1 MLAELHLL
9 DIIQAMHSGQEE
21 VSMETDR
28 HSQDRKGKERV
39 QLDFS
44 PDSLER
50 LEKLKERVGA
60 STRAEVIRQALRLYE
75 WFINETEPDSTV
87 LILDREDEITAKFKA
102 SLLHNE
108 TRPR

>member
-1 MLAELHLL
+1 
-9 DIIQAMHSGQEE
+9 
-21 VSMETDR
+21 MEPDR
-28 HSQDRKGKERV
+28 HSKDKKGKERV

-44 PDSLER
+44 ADSLER

-75 WFINETEPDSTV
+75 WFINETEPDSTI
-87 LILDREDEITAKFKA
+87 LILDREDEITSKFKA

-108 TRPR
+108 TRPK

>member
-1 MLAELHLL
+1 MNDRL
-9 DIIQAMHSGQEE
+9 SQE
-21 VSMETDR
+21 SDNT
-28 HSQDRKGKERV
+28 SNRKGKERV

-50 LEKLKERVGA
+50 LEMLKERVGA

-75 WFINETEPDSTV
+75 WFINETDPDSTI
-87 LILDREDEITAKFKA
+87 LILDRESEITSKFKA

>member
-1 MLAELHLL
+1 MEP
-9 DIIQAMHSGQEE
+9 DKHSTGK
-21 VSMETDR
+21 
-28 HSQDRKGKERV
+28 KGKERV

-44 PDSLER
+44 ADSLER
-50 LEKLKERVGA
+50 LEQLKERVGA

-75 WFINETEPDSTV
+75 WFINETEPDSTI
-87 LILDREDEITAKFKA
+87 LILDREDEITSKFKA

>member
-1 MLAELHLL
+1 MGPDTHP
-9 DIIQAMHSGQEE
+9 
-21 VSMETDR
+21 
-28 HSQDRKGKERV
+28 QDRKGKERV

-44 PDSLER
+44 ADSLER

-75 WFINETEPDSTV
+75 WFINETEPESTV
-87 LILDREDEITAKFKA
+87 LILDRENEIAAKFKA

-108 TRPR
+108 TRPK

>member
-1 MLAELHLL
+1 MSLESETQL
-9 DIIQAMHSGQEE
+9 SGK
-21 VSMETDR
+21 R
-28 HSQDRKGKERV
+28 GKERV

-75 WFINETEPDSTV
+75 WFINETEPDSTI
-87 LILDREDEITAKFKA
+87 LILDREDEITSKFKA

>member
-1 MLAELHLL
+1 MNDRL
-9 DIIQAMHSGQEE
+9 SQE
-21 VSMETDR
+21 SDTPQ
-28 HSQDRKGKERV
+28 SRKGKERV

-44 PDSLER
+44 PNSLER
-50 LEKLKERVGA
+50 LELLKDRVGA

-75 WFINETEPDSTV
+75 WFINETDPGSTI
-87 LILDREDEITAKFKA
+87 LILDRENEITSKFKA

>member
-1 MLAELHLL
+1 MAT
-9 DIIQAMHSGQEE
+9 
-21 VSMETDR
+21 ETEIP
-28 HSQDRKGKERV
+28 STRKGKERV

-44 PDSLER
+44 PESLER
-50 LEKLKERVGA
+50 LEQLKDTVGA

-75 WFINETEPDSTV
+75 WFINETNPDSM
-87 LILDREDEITAKFKA
+87 IEITDKDGEIRARFRA

>member
-1 MLAELHLL
+1 MES
-9 DIIQAMHSGQEE
+9 DKHSTGK
-21 VSMETDR
+21 
-28 HSQDRKGKERV
+28 KGKERV

-44 PDSLER
+44 SDSLER
-50 LEKLKERVGA
+50 LEKLKDRVGA

-75 WFINETEPDSTV
+75 WFINETEPDSTI
-87 LILDREDEITAKFKA
+87 LILDGEDEINSKFKA